1 MTIKSKFNTT
11 VIVQL
16 LISLTLC
23 KPVNSSTPGFLA
35 LHYHPK
41 FGQTHIHWVSDAIQ
55 PFHPLSP
62 SSPLALNLSQHQGP
76 NKSALPIRWPKH
88 WNFSFSIST
97 SIDYSWLISFRID
110 WFDLQESSPVRQF
123 KSINSSVLSFIMV
136 QLSHPYT
143 TTSKTIVLTRWTFV
157 AKVMCP
163 LFNTMSR
170 FVTAFLLRNKL
181 LLI

>member
-1 MTIKSKFNTT
+1 MIKSKFNTT

-110 WFDLQESSPVRQF
+110 WFDLLAVQGSLKSLLQCDSS
-123 KSINSSVLSFIMV
+123 KASILQCSVSLWFNSHIRT
-136 QLSHPYT
+136 QLLVKP
-143 TTSKTIVLTRWTFV
+143 
-157 AKVMCP
+157 
-163 LFNTMSR
+163 
-170 FVTAFLLRNKL
+170 
-181 LLI
+181 